1 MSTNIVP
8 EDTILELAHLSP
20 LICMELA
27 AGLSDPESVCSK
39 YSITPSQWER
49 LKINPTFVG
58 MMKEA
63 SVAFAGDIN
72 AGKRITKKAEI
83 LLEESLPILH
93 KIMSRAD
100 ASTQSVLDTVK
111 QLGVLAGRTGRGAE
125 GSALATGS
133 GFNVAIHINTGG
145 DEPTRIE
152 GEIIEH
158 KG

>member
-27 AGLSDPESVCSK
+27 AGLSDPESVCEK
-39 YSITPSQWER
+39 YNISPAQWER
-49 LKINPTFVG
+49 LKINATFVG

-93 KIMSRAD
+93 KIMTRPD

-111 QLGVLAGRTGRGAE
+111 QLGVLAGRTARGAE
-125 GSALATGS
+125 GTSGGGGG
-133 GFNVAIHINTGG
+133 GFNVAIHINTGDG
-145 DEPTRIE
+145 NARVE
-152 GEIIEH
+152 GAVIEH
-158 KG
+158 DD